1 MKLKTSLKIG
11 AAGMLAAAGFFTKK
25 FFETFDGKRFAFDK
39 VNDFVYSFCKN
50 FAKIIPDDH
59 FPYAFE
65 YDNIGFMAGNEEI
78 AKEPIENAVWRCGY
92 SKASLLPDEITDGTY
107 YVGGYLHMPPNV
119 ANDVLDDQM
128 FRCYA
133 LNDGRATSVFGVID
147 CVGISN
153 HDIRDIRIALAD
165 FCRENNV
172 VSINISASHSHSEID
187 TQGLWGDL
195 FEMLK
200 KNPLKIINGEGD
212 YLSGRNPEH
221 MANLKTRC
229 AESIKEAVLN
239 MKTGKLYSSVV
250 DGTRFVRDKRPPNV
264 MVTDIL
270 NIKFIPDDGSAPTHA
285 VYMAAHPTQFGDDN
299 KMISADF
306 PYYVCEELEKNGE
319 NALFFQ
325 SAELAVATDRGPNVP
340 EGLDRIGEIQAYGR
354 AVGRYCIDNYDQN
367 AKEIKPLLNVR
378 NHEVFL
384 AVENYL
390 YLIIGRL
397 RIVTNNMVRVG
408 DKKTDMNF
416 VTEVG
421 MIKLGDDL
429 NIVMVPGEMA
439 PELLLGGC
447 FSAEESYNREEWTM
461 PPMKDMASGYMHC
474 VGLCNDAIG
483 YILPDN
489 DFGSVIAPLHY
500 EEAVSTGKRAGS
512 QIVGAFKKVAAEFQ

>member
-1 MKLKTSLKIG
+1 
-11 AAGMLAAAGFFTKK
+11 
-25 FFETFDGKRFAFDK
+25 
-39 VNDFVYSFCKN
+39 
-50 FAKIIPDDH
+50 
-59 FPYAFE
+59 
-65 YDNIGFMAGNEEI
+65 
-78 AKEPIENAVWRCGY
+78 
-92 SKASLLPDEITDGTY
+92 
-107 YVGGYLHMPPNV
+107 MPPNV

-212 YLSGRNPEH
+212 YLSGEIRNTWQISKLAVPRV
-221 MANLKTRC
+221 LK
-229 AESIKEAVLN
+229 AVLN

-306 PYYVCEELEKNGE
+306 HIMSVRNLKRTVKISV
-319 NALFFQ
+319 FK
-325 SAELAVATDRGPNVP
+325 VP
-340 EGLDRIGEIQAYGR
+340 DL
-354 AVGRYCIDNYDQN
+354 
-367 AKEIKPLLNVR
+367 PLLCPR
-378 NHEVFL
+378 Q
-384 AVENYL
+384 
-390 YLIIGRL
+390 R
-397 RIVTNNMVRVG
+397 
-408 DKKTDMNF
+408 
-416 VTEVG
+416 
-421 MIKLGDDL
+421 
-429 NIVMVPGEMA
+429 
-439 PELLLGGC
+439 
-447 FSAEESYNREEWTM
+447 
-461 PPMKDMASGYMHC
+461 
-474 VGLCNDAIG
+474 
-483 YILPDN
+483 
-489 DFGSVIAPLHY
+489 
-500 EEAVSTGKRAGS
+500 
-512 QIVGAFKKVAAEFQ
+512 